1 MGRALVL
8 AGGGI
13 TGIAWESGVLAGL
26 SAGGLET
33 RRWDLVVGTSAGAFV
48 GARLL
53 GDGSPDP
60 LFAIQTSG
68 NDAAEVEALQTVFSP
83 GFVRV
88 LRLSRRRPLRW
99 VGVVWLAGLLLTSL
113 MRYTMRRGIR
123 STFSLATTLR
133 RAVREGDW
141 QVVAAQIG
149 AVANMKR
156 TGSQALTDYCERWL
170 APTREW
176 PAATLITTA
185 VETSDGSRALF
196 QASSGVPLVDAVA
209 ASACLPGLLA
219 PVELLGRRYMD
230 GGLASAANADVA
242 AGHQEVWIVSP
253 FGPASLDREVAELQ
267 SSGSLVHLV
276 RPSAAAEQALGT
288 GIGTMDPARRCS
300 AARAG
305 FADGRAAAKA
315 MLAEG
320 NDVPRRVVVSG
331 RRNVG

>member
-1 MGRALVL
+1 M
-8 AGGGI
+8 
-13 TGIAWESGVLAGL
+13 AWESGALAGL
-26 SAGGLET
+26 SAGGLDT
-33 RRWDLVVGTSAGAFV
+33 RQWDLVVGTSAGAFV

-60 LFAIQTSG
+60 LFTIQTSG
-68 NDAAEVEALQTVFSP
+68 NDAAEEEALQTVFSP

-88 LRLSRRRPLRW
+88 LRLSRRRRFRW
-99 VGVVWLAGLLLTSL
+99 VGLVWLVGLVVTSL

-123 STFSLATTLR
+123 ATVSLATTLR

-156 TGSQALTDYCERWL
+156 TGWQAMMDYCERSL

-176 PAATLITTA
+176 PTAALITTA
-185 VETSDGSRALF
+185 VDTGDGSRKLF
-196 QASSGVPLVDAVA
+196 QASSGVPLASAVA

-242 AGHQEVWIVSP
+242 AGHEEVWIVSP

-276 RPSAAAEQALGT
+276 RPSAAAEQALGS
-288 GIGTMDPARRCS
+288 GIGTMDPVRRS
-300 AARAG
+300 GAARAG
-305 FADGRAAAKA
+305 FADGRAAAEA

-320 NDVPRRVVVSG
+320 NSVPGRVVVSG
-331 RRNVG
+331 RSR

>member
-13 TGIAWESGVLAGL
+13 TGMAWESGALAGL
-26 SAGGLET
+26 SAGGLDT
-33 RRWDLVVGTSAGAFV
+33 RQWDLVVGTSAGAFV

-60 LFAIQTSG
+60 LFTIQTSG
-68 NDAAEVEALQTVFSP
+68 NDAAEEEALQTVFSP

-88 LRLSRRRPLRW
+88 LRLSRRRRFRW
-99 VGVVWLAGLLLTSL
+99 VGLVWLVGLVVTSL

-123 STFSLATTLR
+123 ATVSLATTLR

-156 TGSQALTDYCERWL
+156 TGWQAMMDYCERSL

-176 PAATLITTA
+176 PTAALITTA
-185 VETSDGSRALF
+185 VDTGDGSRKLF
-196 QASSGVPLVDAVA
+196 QASSGVPLAGAVA

-219 PVELLGRRYMD
+219 PVELLGGRYMD

-242 AGHQEVWIVSP
+242 AGHEEVWIVSP

-276 RPSAAAEQALGT
+276 RPSAAAEQALGS
-288 GIGTMDPARRCS
+288 GIGTMDPVRRS
-300 AARAG
+300 GAARAG
-305 FADGRAAAKA
+305 FADGRAAAEA

-320 NDVPRRVVVSG
+320 NSVPGRVVVSG
-331 RRNVG
+331 RSR

>member
-1 MGRALVL
+1 M
-8 AGGGI
+8 
-13 TGIAWESGVLAGL
+13 AWESGVLAGL
-26 SAGGLET
+26 SAGGLDT
-33 RRWDLVVGTSAGAFV
+33 GRWDLVVGTSAGAFV

-68 NDAAEVEALQTVFSP
+68 NDAVEEKVLQTVFSP

-99 VGVVWLAGLLLTSL
+99 VGLVWLAGLFLTSL

-123 STFSLATTLR
+123 STFSLATMLR

-141 QVVAAQIG
+141 QVVAGQIG
-149 AVANMKR
+149 AVANTKR
-156 TGSQALTDYCERWL
+156 KGSQALTDYCERSL

-176 PAATLITTA
+176 PTATLITTA
-185 VETSDGSRALF
+185 VDTSDGSRALF

-209 ASACLPGLLA
+209 ASVCLPGLLA

-242 AGHQEVWIVSP
+242 AGNEEVWIVSP
-253 FGPASLDREVAELQ
+253 FRPASLDREVAELQ

-276 RPSAAAEQALGT
+276 RPSAAAEQVLGP
-288 GIGTMDPARRCS
+288 GIGTMDPARRS
-300 AARAG
+300 GAARAG
-305 FADGRAAAKA
+305 FADGRAAAEA
-315 MLAEG
+315 MLAENAASG
-320 NDVPRRVVVSG
+320 RVVVSG
-331 RRNVG
+331 RSR

>member
-1 MGRALVL
+1 M
-8 AGGGI
+8 
-13 TGIAWESGVLAGL
+13 AWESGALAGL
-26 SAGGLET
+26 SAGGLDT
-33 RRWDLVVGTSAGAFV
+33 RQWDLVVGTSAGAFV

-60 LFAIQTSG
+60 LFTIQTSG
-68 NDAAEVEALQTVFSP
+68 NDAAEEEALQTVFSP

-88 LRLSRRRPLRW
+88 LRLSRRRRFRW
-99 VGVVWLAGLLLTSL
+99 VGLVWLVGLVVTSL

-123 STFSLATTLR
+123 ATVSLATTLR

-156 TGSQALTDYCERWL
+156 TGWQAMMDYCERSL

-176 PAATLITTA
+176 PTAALITTA
-185 VETSDGSRALF
+185 VDTGDGSRKLF
-196 QASSGVPLVDAVA
+196 QASSGVPLAGAVA

-219 PVELLGRRYMD
+219 PVELLGGRYMD

-242 AGHQEVWIVSP
+242 AGHEEVWIVSP

-276 RPSAAAEQALGT
+276 RPSAAAEQALGS
-288 GIGTMDPARRCS
+288 GIGTMDPVRRS
-300 AARAG
+300 GAARAG
-305 FADGRAAAKA
+305 FADGRAAAEA

-320 NDVPRRVVVSG
+320 NSVPGRVVVSG
-331 RRNVG
+331 RSR